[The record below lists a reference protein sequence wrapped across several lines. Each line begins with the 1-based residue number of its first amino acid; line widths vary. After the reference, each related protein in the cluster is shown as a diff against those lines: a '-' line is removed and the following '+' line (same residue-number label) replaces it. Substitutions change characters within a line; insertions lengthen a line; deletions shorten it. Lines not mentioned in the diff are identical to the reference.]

1 MSTDY
6 SEDALVEQP
15 AISLF
20 QQLGY
25 ATANCFHE
33 KVGTSGSTL
42 GRETT
47 EQVILFT
54 KLRTAL
60 RKLNTDLDNNA
71 IDLAIDELARD
82 RNAMSPAQ
90 ANREVY
96 KLLKDGVK
104 VAFQNDDGE
113 ETDET
118 VRVIDWANPEN
129 NDFFL
134 ASQFWISSPNGIYK
148 RRADLIGFVNG
159 LPLVFIELKK
169 SHGKIEHAYKHNL
182 KDYRDTIPQVF
193 WFNAIII
200 LSNGA
205 QAKIGSMTAGWEHFA
220 DWKRIN
226 TEGEQGVISLETL
239 IRGTCEKNRL
249 IDLIENFTLFDEARG
264 GLVKITG
271 KNHQFL
277 GVNNAVE
284 ALEQIKENQGKL
296 GVFWHT
302 QGSGKSFSMV
312 HLHML

>member
-1 MSTDY
+1 MHDY
-6 SEDALVEQP
+6 SEDTLVEQP
-15 AISLF
+15 AIALF
-20 QQLGY
+20 KQLGY
-25 ATANCFHE
+25 ETANCFYE

-47 EQVILFT
+47 EDVVLVP
-54 KLRTAL
+54 KLRSAL
-60 RKLNTDLDNNA
+60 QRLNPGLDGDAVN
-71 IDLAIDELARD
+71 LAIEELTRD
-82 RNAMSPAQ
+82 RSAMCLVQ

-96 KLLKDGVK
+96 KLLKDCVK
-104 VAFQNDDGE
+104 VAFQNDKGE

-118 VRVIDWANPEN
+118 VRIIDWNDPAN

-134 ASQFWISSPNGIYK
+134 ASQFWVSSSNGIYK
-148 RRADLIGFVNG
+148 KRPDLIGFVNG
-159 LPLVFIELKK
+159 LPLIFIELKK

-193 WFNAIII
+193 WFNALII

-226 TEGEQGVISLETL
+226 TEGEQGIISLETL

-277 GVNNAVE
+277 GVNNAAKRRTRGE
-284 ALEQIKENQGKL
+284 LTRIL
-296 GVFWHT
+296 RY
-302 QGSGKSFSMV
+302 
-312 HLHML
+312 